1 MKKNYDYTDRSNR
14 VICKICRRGIK
25 LRLIEIKQNTP
36 KLCYK
41 CYKGK
46 F

>member
-1 MKKNYDYTDRSNR
+1 MKKKYDYTDRSNR
-14 VICKICRRGIK
+14 VRCKKCHRGIK
-25 LRLIEIKQNTP
+25 IRLLAIKKNPP

-46 F
+46 